1 MSREKTSQN
10 DMLIDVK
17 ETARLLGV
25 RPRTVYHMLKTDD
38 GPPHIR
44 LGGLIKFRR
53 QSVEAWLEEQ
63 EQ

>member
-1 MSREKTSQN
+1 MSSEKTTQN
-10 DMLIDVK
+10 ETLIDVR
-17 ETARLLGV
+17 ETARLLSV
-25 RPRTVYHMLKTDD
+25 RPAKVYEMTREGT

-44 LGGLIKFRR
+44 IGSLIKFRR

>member
-1 MSREKTSQN
+1 MSSEKTAQN
-10 DMLIDVK
+10 DSLIDVK

-25 RPRTVYHMLKTDD
+25 RPRTVYHMVRTDAA
-38 GPPHIR
+38 PPHIR
-44 LGGLIKFRR
+44 IGNLIKFRR